1 MSSHYRT
8 APEPPLFASVADSA
22 SCASTAASRREF
34 LPTQANQSARREG
47 KRELILE
54 RLRIGPLNTLQ
65 LMLLG
70 GSGFSSRLAELRRD
84 GHRIDCEEH
93 EDGAVYTLLGPKP

>member
-1 MSSHYRT
+1 MSILTDAVDAYYKHQGAPGQQRRIEFGQT
-8 APEPPLFASVADSA
+8 ANRVSLKRA
-22 SCASTAASRREF
+22 
-34 LPTQANQSARREG
+34 G